1 VILRCLLRRISL
13 IVVRALEL
21 DTTAI
26 LQQINLVQDTGLVR
40 RGSMSDL
47 KLPVALVA
55 AMAIQLVAAVWWV
68 SKQAHTIEVLQ
79 QDVVDMKT
87 YINSMDI
94 DLEALIQFATFTE
107 NRWAEDYSSD
117 MTYERVFGTKEP
129 TVE

>member
-1 VILRCLLRRISL
+1 
-13 IVVRALEL
+13 
-21 DTTAI
+21 
-26 LQQINLVQDTGLVR
+26 
-40 RGSMSDL
+40 MSDL

-55 AMAIQLVAAVWWV
+55 AMAIQLVAAVRWV

-94 DLEALIQFATFTE
+94 DLEALIEFATFTE
-107 NRWAEDYSSD
+107 NRWSEEYSND

>member
-1 VILRCLLRRISL
+1 
-13 IVVRALEL
+13 
-21 DTTAI
+21 
-26 LQQINLVQDTGLVR
+26 
-40 RGSMSDL
+40 MSDL

-107 NRWAEDYSSD
+107 NRWAEENSND